1 MKKVYFLILFC
12 LLFIPSG
19 ILAEEVHIY
28 LFYGSTCS
36 ICESE
41 RSYLKK
47 LNNVKVHEFEV
58 YDNNDNYNNMKNI
71 KELYGISKEGV
82 PFTVVGDT
90 AILGFNA
97 SRQNKVE
104 KLVNKYSD
112 NDYYD
117 RVGVFLGLYE
127 DEEIIEE
134 ETLSKEDE
142 EPEQTKENN
151 NSNWVYLSIS
161 GIILIIVG
169 CIYVY
174 IKRLKKW

>member
-1 MKKVYFLILFC
+1 M
-12 LLFIPSG
+12 LFIPSG
-19 ILAEEVHIY
+19 VLAEEVHIY

-36 ICESE
+36 ICEAE

-58 YDNNDNYNNMKNI
+58 YGNNDNYNNMKNI
-71 KELYGISKEGV
+71 KELYGISKDGV

-142 EPEQTKENN
+142 EPEQLKKEDNN
-151 NSNWVYLSIS
+151 IYWIYLSIS